1 MSEQAHSINPF
12 HLTLDPQSP
21 DFWVGVGLLIFLG
34 IVVFVAKA
42 PQMIAGQLDA
52 KRDTIQ
58 HDLDEAVRI
67 RADAERLLA
76 ELKAERV
83 EAEAQVRGMLA
94 AAEEQARAYEADA
107 KVRLDESLARRQLLA
122 ERKIANAEAQAEAEV
137 RAAAVDL
144 AAHMAE
150 RVMADRLA
158 GAKSDPLV
166 DRAIPL
172 IAEKLG

>member
-1 MSEQAHSINPF
+1 MNPF
-12 HLTLDPQSP
+12 HISFDPSQA

-58 HDLDEAVRI
+58 HDLDEAARI
-67 RADAERLLA
+67 RAEAERLLA

-94 AAEEQARAYEADA
+94 AAEERQSADC
-107 KVRLDESLARRQLLA
+107 LLA
-122 ERKIANAEAQAEAEV
+122 PFEVPGEAEV
-137 RAAAVDL
+137 S
-144 AAHMAE
+144 
-150 RVMADRLA
+150 
-158 GAKSDPLV
+158 GQQP
-166 DRAIPL
+166 AISPD
-172 IAEKLG
+172 G

>member
-1 MSEQAHSINPF
+1 MNPVHISFDPSQAE
-12 HLTLDPQSP
+12 T
-21 DFWVGVGLLIFLG
+21 WVGVGLLIFLG
-34 IVVFVAKA
+34 IVIFVAKA

-58 HDLDEAVRI
+58 HDLDEAARI
-67 RADAERLLA
+67 RAEAERLLA

-94 AAEEQARAYEADA
+94 AAEEQARAYEAEA
-107 KVRLDESLARRQLLA
+107 KVRLEESLVRRQMLA

-144 AAHMAE
+144 AARMAE
-150 RVMADRLA
+150 TVLADRLA

-172 IAEKLG
+172 IAEKLA

>member
-1 MSEQAHSINPF
+1 MNPF
-12 HLTLDPQSP
+12 HISFDPSKAET
-21 DFWVGVGLLIFLG
+21 WVGVGLLIFLG
-34 IVVFVAKA
+34 IVIFVAKA
-42 PQMIAGQLDA
+42 PKMVAAQLDA
-52 KRDTIQ
+52 KRDAIQ
-58 HDLDEAVRI
+58 NDLDEAARI
-67 RADAERLLA
+67 RAEAERLLA

-83 EAEAQVRGMLA
+83 EAEKQVRDMLA

-107 KVRLDESLARRQLLA
+107 KARLEESLARRQQLA

-137 RAAAVDL
+137 RATAVDL
-144 AAHMAE
+144 AARMAE
-150 RVMADRLA
+150 QVLADRLS

>member
-1 MSEQAHSINPF
+1 MNPF
-12 HLTLDPQSP
+12 HISFDPSKP
-21 DFWVGVGLLIFLG
+21 ETWIAAGLLIFLG

-42 PQMIAGQLDA
+42 PQMIVGRLDA
-52 KRDTIQ
+52 QRDAIQ
-58 HDLDEAVRI
+58 NDLDEAARI
-67 RADAERLLA
+67 RAEAERLLA
-76 ELKAERV
+76 ELKAERA
-83 EAEAQVRGMLA
+83 EAEKQVRDMLA

-107 KVRLDESLARRQLLA
+107 KARLDESLARRQQLA

-144 AAHMAE
+144 AARMAE
-150 RVMADRLA
+150 QVLAGRLA

-172 IAEKLG
+172 IAEKLR

>member
-1 MSEQAHSINPF
+1 MNPF
-12 HLTLDPQSP
+12 HISFDPSQAET
-21 DFWVGVGLLIFLG
+21 WVGVGLLIFLG
-34 IVVFVAKA
+34 IVIFVAKA

-58 HDLDEAVRI
+58 HDLDEAARI
-67 RADAERLLA
+67 RAEAERLLA

-94 AAEEQARAYEADA
+94 AAEEQARAYEAEA
-107 KVRLDESLARRQLLA
+107 KVRLEESLVRRQMLA

-144 AAHMAE
+144 AARMAE
-150 RVMADRLA
+150 TVLADRLA

-172 IAEKLG
+172 IAEKLA

>member
-1 MSEQAHSINPF
+1 MNPF
-12 HLTLDPQSP
+12 HISFDPSKP
-21 DFWVGVGLLIFLG
+21 ETWIAAGLLIFLG

-42 PQMIAGQLDA
+42 PQMIAGRLDA
-52 KRDTIQ
+52 QRDAIQ
-58 HDLDEAVRI
+58 NDLDEAARI
-67 RADAERLLA
+67 RAEAERLLA
-76 ELKAERV
+76 ELKAERA
-83 EAEAQVRGMLA
+83 EAERQVRDMLA

-107 KVRLDESLARRQLLA
+107 KARLDESLARRQQLA

-144 AAHMAE
+144 AARMAE
-150 RVMADRLA
+150 QVLAGRLA
-158 GAKSDPLV
+158 ATKSDPLV

>member
-1 MSEQAHSINPF
+1 MKKEATPTNGNATEVSAAAVAAPERSRLEDEIF
-12 HLTLDPQSP
+12 RLFRGHLNS
-21 DFWVGVGLLIFLG
+21 
-34 IVVFVAKA
+34 
-42 PQMIAGQLDA
+42 DA
-52 KRDTIQ
+52 
-58 HDLDEAVRI
+58 E
-67 RADAERLLA
+67 AERLLA

-94 AAEEQARAYEADA
+94 AAEEQARAYEAEA
-107 KVRLDESLARRQLLA
+107 KVRLEESLVRRQMLA

-144 AAHMAE
+144 AARMAE
-150 RVMADRLA
+150 TVLADRLA

-172 IAEKLG
+172 IAEKLA

>member
-1 MSEQAHSINPF
+1 MNPF
-12 HLTLDPQSP
+12 HVSFDPSKAET
-21 DFWVGVGLLIFLG
+21 WVGVGLLIFLG

-52 KRDTIQ
+52 RRDAIQ
-58 HDLDEAVRI
+58 NDLDEAARI
-67 RADAERLLA
+67 RAEAERLLA
-76 ELKAERV
+76 ELKSERA
-83 EAEAQVRGMLA
+83 EAEKQVRDMLA

-107 KVRLDESLARRQLLA
+107 KARLEESLARRQQLA

-144 AAHMAE
+144 AARMAE
-150 RVMADRLA
+150 QVLAERLA
-158 GAKSDPLV
+158 GSRSDPLL

>member
-1 MSEQAHSINPF
+1 MNPF
-12 HLTLDPQSP
+12 HISFDPSKSET
-21 DFWVGVGLLIFLG
+21 WVGVGLLIFLG
-34 IVVFVAKA
+34 IVIFVAKA

-58 HDLDEAVRI
+58 HDLDEAARI
-67 RADAERLLA
+67 RAEAERLLA

-107 KVRLDESLARRQLLA
+107 KVRLEESLARRQLLA

-144 AAHMAE
+144 ATHMAE
-150 RVMADRLA
+150 TVLADRLA

-172 IAEKLG
+172 IAEKLA

>member
-1 MSEQAHSINPF
+1 MNAALLRIGVTVPVPSEAIACF
-12 HLTLDPQSP
+12 F
-21 DFWVGVGLLIFLG
+21 FWLCPLSARYEVEV
-34 IVVFVAKA
+34 
-42 PQMIAGQLDA
+42 P
-52 KRDTIQ
+52 
-58 HDLDEAVRI
+58 
-67 RADAERLLA
+67 RAEAERLLA

-107 KVRLDESLARRQLLA
+107 KVRLEESLARRQLLA

-144 AAHMAE
+144 ATHMAE
-150 RVMADRLA
+150 TVLADRLA

-172 IAEKLG
+172 IAEKLA

>member
-1 MSEQAHSINPF
+1 MNPF
-12 HLTLDPQSP
+12 HISFDPSKP
-21 DFWVGVGLLIFLG
+21 EFWIAAGLLIFLG

-42 PQMIAGQLDA
+42 PQMVAGQLDA
-52 KRDTIQ
+52 KRDAIQ
-58 HDLDEAVRI
+58 NDLDEAARI
-67 RADAERLLA
+67 RAEAERLLA
-76 ELKAERV
+76 ELKAERA
-83 EAEAQVRGMLA
+83 EAEKQVRDMLA

-107 KVRLDESLARRQLLA
+107 KARLEESLARRQQLA

-144 AAHMAE
+144 AARMAE
-150 RVMADRLA
+150 QVLADRLS